1 MVDAILTLNAGS
13 SSIKF
18 ALFQANAALKELAA
32 GEVENIGIAPHL
44 KIRLG
49 GALVSEHRWPEA
61 QKFAHED
68 MLTPI
73 LHWVED
79 HLGASNLIATGHRI
93 VHGGEL
99 YFAPTRLTDTVLA
112 ELAKLD
118 PLAPLHEP
126 HNLAAVDAAR
136 KLRPNLPQ
144 IGCFDTAFH
153 HDMPV
158 IAKRF
163 PIPRVLHDEG
173 IHRYGFH
180 GLSYEY
186 ISGNLR
192 DLAPNL
198 AAGRVIAAHLGNG
211 ASLCAMKNGASIDST
226 MGMTGLD
233 GQMMG
238 TRCGAIDPGAIL
250 YFMQARNMSAAAIT
264 DLVYKQSGLLGVSG
278 LSADVRTLLESPAP
292 EAVEAL
298 DLFAYLAARHAGAL
312 ASSLAGLD
320 AFIFTAGIGE
330 HSAPTRAAICA
341 RLAWLG
347 LELDPAANAAHA
359 PVISTP
365 SSRVEIRIIPT
376 NEELQIARHCL
387 AFLN

>member
-1 MVDAILTLNAGS
+1 
-13 SSIKF
+13 
-18 ALFQANAALKELAA
+18 
-32 GEVENIGIAPHL
+32 
-44 KIRLG
+44 
-49 GALVSEHRWPEA
+49 
-61 QKFAHED
+61 
-68 MLTPI
+68 
-73 LHWVED
+73 
-79 HLGASNLIATGHRI
+79 
-93 VHGGEL
+93 
-99 YFAPTRLTDTVLA
+99 
-112 ELAKLD
+112 
-118 PLAPLHEP
+118 
-126 HNLAAVDAAR
+126 
-136 KLRPNLPQ
+136 
-144 IGCFDTAFH
+144 
-153 HDMPV
+153 MPV

-278 LSADVRTLLESPAP
+278 ISADVRTLLESPAP

-359 PVISTP
+359 RVISTP

>member
-1 MVDAILTLNAGS
+1 MHDAILTLNAGS

-18 ALFQANAALKELAA
+18 SLFEANAALQEIAA
-32 GEVENIGIAPHL
+32 GEVENIGAAPHL

-49 GALVSEHRWPEA
+49 GALVSEHRWPEG

-68 MLTPI
+68 MLTPV

-79 HLGASNLIATGHRI
+79 HLGDSNLVATGHRI
-93 VHGGEL
+93 VHGGEHF
-99 YFAPTRLTDTVLA
+99 FAPTRLTDSVLT

-126 HNLAAVDAAR
+126 HNLAAVAAAR
-136 KLRPNLPQ
+136 ILRPNLPQ

-153 HDMPV
+153 HNMPV
-158 IAKRF
+158 VATRF
-163 PIPRVLHDEG
+163 PIPRALHDEG

-180 GLSYEY
+180 GISYEY
-186 ISGNLR
+186 ISGALR
-192 DLAPNL
+192 ALAPDLAS
-198 AAGRVIAAHLGNG
+198 GRVIAAHLGNG
-211 ASLCAMKNGASIDST
+211 ASLCAMKDGISIDST
-226 MGMTGLD
+226 MGLTGLD
-233 GQMMG
+233 GLMMG

-250 YFMQARNMSAAAIT
+250 YLMQGRNMSAAAIT

-278 LSADVRTLLESPAP
+278 LSSDVRTLLASPAP
-292 EAVEAL
+292 EAAEAL
-298 DLFAYLAARHAGAL
+298 DLFAYHAARHTGAL
-312 ASSLAGLD
+312 ASSLGGLD

-341 RLAWLG
+341 RLRWLG
-347 LELDPAANAAHA
+347 LELDPAANEAHA

-365 SSRVEIRIIPT
+365 ASRVAIRIIPT

-387 AFLN
+387 AFLK